1 MTPGF
6 QRVDELGWKDD
17 ERGRDPSFI
26 QFSFSFLN
34 ITLILVSFDS
44 QSHPHHSSPTLIHL
58 SSCLILSFFIPPLRS
73 FYFPSHLSLSLTIY
87 SFKLSHFPSI
97 SLCQVPSPIGF
108 FYSSNLIFHPQ
119 GKWFSNFF
127 RWWTR
132 STEIGDHF
140 KLKNWGKPPAT

>member
-17 ERGRDPSFI
+17 ERGGDRSFI

-44 QSHPHHSSPTLIHL
+44 LSHPHHSSPTLIHL

-73 FYFPSHLSLSLTIY
+73 FSFPSHLSLSHYLFIQTVSFSFYFSLPGSLTY
-87 SFKLSHFPSI
+87 CFFFLFFKSHFPPSRKVV
-97 SLCQVPSPIGF
+97 LKLFQVVDS
-108 FYSSNLIFHPQ
+108 FHRDCGP
-119 GKWFSNFF
+119 
-127 RWWTR
+127 
-132 STEIGDHF
+132 
-140 KLKNWGKPPAT
+140 L